1 MTDRSVGMHNARD
14 GIASVDIHIT
24 YHKMLVVKIGIFF
37 VVRAFREAKRSIQ
50 RVIFCRVAYVT
61 SLMGICFDGMVG
73 SLALIPIKTTIR
85 THAQRP

>member
-61 SLMGICFDGMVG
+61 SLIGICFDGMG
-73 SLALIPIKTTIR
+73 LTSFFRQWELEEEGLR
-85 THAQRP
+85 DGQ